1 MKIHWFTNFLLTLI
15 AIALFAHPVHAQ
27 SDSPYPFYI
36 EPGTKMLRRMAA
48 NRFTEELW
56 WT

>member
-15 AIALFAHPVHAQ
+15 AIALFAIAIRPYLVPHPVHAQ

-36 EPGTKMLRRMAA
+36 EPGTKMLRAPDGS
-48 NRFTEELW
+48 
-56 WT
+56 